1 MHKRKD
7 IIHNNLKEYRLKAGL
22 TQKEV
27 CKKLGFTNT
36 VALCHWEQGKNIP
49 NLINVLKLSALFQTS
64 IEALYVLKS
73 EEIKKSLLNS

>member
-7 IIHNNLKEYRLKAGL
+7 IIHNNLKEYRIKAGL

-27 CKKLGFTNT
+27 CTKLGFTNA

-49 NLINVLKLSALFQTS
+49 NLINLAKLCRLYNTGANNLFT
-64 IEALYVLKS
+64 ELFR
-73 EEIKKSLLNS
+73 